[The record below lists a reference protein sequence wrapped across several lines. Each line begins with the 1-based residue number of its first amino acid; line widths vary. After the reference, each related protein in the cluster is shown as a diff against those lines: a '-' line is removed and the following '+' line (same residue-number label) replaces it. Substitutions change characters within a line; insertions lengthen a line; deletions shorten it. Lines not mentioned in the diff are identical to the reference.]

1 MMQITEVRIVLRN
14 DQKLRAFASITIDDC
29 FVVRGLKV
37 IEGRDNKVFV
47 AMPSKKK
54 TDGTYQDVA
63 HPINNECRK
72 ALEDAILRAYRE
84 QKARQLDAVGS
95 E

>member
-1 MMQITEVRIVLRN
+1 MQITEVRITLRN

-84 QKARQLDAVGS
+84 QKARQLSSVGS

>member
-1 MMQITEVRIVLRN
+1 MQITEVRITLRD
-14 DQKLRAFASITIDDC
+14 DQKLRAFASITIDNC

-63 HPINNECRK
+63 HPINNECRQ
-72 ALEDAILRAYRE
+72 ALEDAVLCAYRE
-84 QKARQLDAVGS
+84 QKARQLSAVVSG
-95 E
+95 

>member
-1 MMQITEVRIVLRN
+1 MQITEVRIVLRN

-72 ALEDAILRAYRE
+72 ALEDAILCAYRE

-95 E
+95 G

>member
-1 MMQITEVRIVLRN
+1 MQITEVRITLRN

-84 QKARQLDAVGS
+84 QKAREPSSVGS

>member
-1 MMQITEVRIVLRN
+1 MQITEVRIVLRN

>member
-1 MMQITEVRIVLRN
+1 MQITEVRIALRN
-14 DQKLRAFASITIDDC
+14 DQKLKAFASITIDDC

-54 TDGTYQDVA
+54 ADGTYQDVA

-84 QKARQLDAVGS
+84 QKAKQLSAVES
-95 E
+95 R

>member
-1 MMQITEVRIVLRN
+1 MQITEVRITLRD

-95 E
+95 G

>member
-1 MMQITEVRIVLRN
+1 
-14 DQKLRAFASITIDDC
+14 
-29 FVVRGLKV
+29 V